1 VFLSVF
7 ALDFVWTFYTRSMVA
22 HREVRA
28 GLWAAAVIGISG
40 FAASEYV
47 KDKTLLIPAA
57 LGAFAG
63 TWLSVRI
70 DKRKQERE
78 QSRNARSTAGAA

>member
-1 VFLSVF
+1 MFLSVF
-7 ALDFVWTFYTRSMVA
+7 ALDFVWTFYTRAMVA

-28 GLWAAAVIGISG
+28 GVWAAAVIGISG

-47 KDKTLLIPAA
+47 QNKTLLVPAA

-63 TWLSVRI
+63 TWLSVTI
-70 DKRKQERE
+70 DKRKHQRE
-78 QSRNARSTAGAA
+78 QGRNERGAAGAA